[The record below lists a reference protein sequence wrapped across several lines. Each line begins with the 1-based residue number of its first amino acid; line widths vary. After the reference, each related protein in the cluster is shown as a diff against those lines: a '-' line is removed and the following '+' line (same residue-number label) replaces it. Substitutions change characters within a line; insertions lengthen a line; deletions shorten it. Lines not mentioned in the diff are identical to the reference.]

1 MRNSWNL
8 WIYLED
14 LCKQMVLIKSYKLNN
29 ICGSWAKLVRV
40 KKWHRESCAVPE
52 SSKAHYALYCSTSAP
67 SLALGPKG
75 TQTMDEMTKGDMERT
90 WTSGPTKIAYMCDD
104 SPERRKNLRLELKK
118 ETLVCLSQPTNPTI
132 STSRAPLGH
141 IDQSPG
147 SHFHCNSYPV
157 SVPPRNRLKG
167 SDTWKGKDPTFLP
180 IPMSFLCYQA
190 LAATLHRFCPFDWPP
205 VGPIAP

>member
-1 MRNSWNL
+1 
-8 WIYLED
+8 
-14 LCKQMVLIKSYKLNN
+14 
-29 ICGSWAKLVRV
+29 
-40 KKWHRESCAVPE
+40 
-52 SSKAHYALYCSTSAP
+52 
-67 SLALGPKG
+67 
-75 TQTMDEMTKGDMERT
+75 MERT

-205 VGPIAP
+205 VGPIAPWGIVKAVCISIWQLQRGHWACRFPYCFDHDRTRGRLLPGVSLIRTVLVGSEISVEQVFFLHLAYS